1 MKRLIRMLAL
11 ATVGLALAVNAT
23 VAADD
28 GKDAAHLASPEQ
40 YSVLLANENVLVLKM
55 VLEPGEADTM
65 HSHQNETVYFQ
76 SGGTLAI
83 TSPSGETME
92 VKVPDGHVMWHEAW
106 THQVTNIG
114 DSTVV
119 AIIVEE
125 NE

>member
-1 MKRLIRMLAL
+1 MRQLIRVLAL
-11 ATVGLALAVNAT
+11 PLLGLGLAVSAT
-23 VAADD
+23 GAIGD
-28 GKDAAHLASPEQ
+28 GEDAAHLASPEQ
-40 YSVLLANENVLVLKM
+40 YSVLLENDNVLVLKM

-83 TSPSGETME
+83 TGPSGKTME
-92 VKVPDGHVMWHEAW
+92 VAVPDGHVMWHEAW

-125 NE
+125 NQ